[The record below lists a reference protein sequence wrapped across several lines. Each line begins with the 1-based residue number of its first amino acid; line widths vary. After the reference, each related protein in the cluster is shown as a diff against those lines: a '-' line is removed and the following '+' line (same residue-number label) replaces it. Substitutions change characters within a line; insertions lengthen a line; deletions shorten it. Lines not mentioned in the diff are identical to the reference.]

1 MWKLSGVAKYILSL
15 GNFDLNLAESPV
27 YPGMGLFH
35 CEMREKKL
43 RYCCLEQGLKRC
55 FHTFFSLKK
64 RPHFELIMIFMLT
77 LFQIMSLT

>member
-35 CEMREKKL
+35 CEMREKISQILLL
-43 RYCCLEQGLKRC
+43 RARFKKVFSY
-55 FHTFFSLKK
+55 FFFIKK
-64 RPHFELIMIFMLT
+64 ASSF
-77 LFQIMSLT
+77 